1 MGWKPDRKRPICP
14 QICERVCVQVA
25 RGELEP
31 HGRMP
36 SVRELAVEL
45 GVNPNTAQRSFEL
58 LEQQGVLYSVPG
70 TGWYVSADTA
80 MAQSTVQTIVTEKI
94 AVFFEE
100 MQSLG
105 WDTDAV
111 KRAVKEWQY
120 E

>member
-14 QICERVCVQVA
+14 QICERVCVRIA

-80 MAQSTVQTIVTEKI
+80 VAQSTVQAII
-94 AVFFEE
+94 ADKTRLFFEE
-100 MQSLG
+100 MFNLG
-105 WDTDAV
+105 LGTDAV
-111 KRAVKEWQY
+111 KQTIKEWQY